1 MKKLSLTL
9 SGAVVAVSIVAMSS
23 AAFAGDAAKGEA
35 IFKAKC
41 QACHGVGG
49 DAGNKGGMK
58 SAANFANLDANN
70 PRIKTLLSSLTE
82 EDHKKIVK
90 NGGAKSGV
98 AGTGAAMPKLGL
110 ADAEVEDVVA
120 YERTLP
126 SLQAAVQKNGK

>member
-1 MKKLSLTL
+1 MRKLGLTL
-9 SGAVVAVSIVAMSS
+9 SGAVVAVSIAALSS

-58 SAANFANLDANN
+58 SAANFANLDANP
-70 PRIKTLLSSLTE
+70 PRIKNLLATLSE
-82 EDHKKIVK
+82 EDHKKIVR

-98 AGTGAAMPKLGL
+98 AGAGAAMPKLGL
-110 ADAEVEDVVA
+110 ADAEIDDVVA

-126 SLQAAVQKNGK
+126 SFKR